1 MPSSASMTAMAAAL
15 LLLAAA
21 QARADPACYPRVF
34 SFGDS
39 LADTGNLLY
48 LYGSDSYEAAT
59 RLPYGET
66 YFHRA
71 TGRSSNGRLIIDF
84 ITEALGLPFVPPYLS
99 GWSAEDFAGGA
110 NFAVGG
116 ATALS
121 PDFFWENGVPAFRA
135 DTVHL
140 DMEMEW
146 FRDLLDLLCPGDVA
160 DCMDMMSKSL
170 FLVGEIGGN
179 DYNLPL
185 FYGVPFEKIRT
196 FTPSIIAKISSS
208 IAELVE
214 LGAKTLLVLGNLP
227 IGCIPAYLTTYKS
240 DRMEDYEPE
249 TGCIRWMNEFS
260 QYHNKLLVDELEN
273 LRKLHPGVVIIYA
286 DYYGAAMEIFS
297 SPEQFGIEDPLM
309 ACCGGGG
316 PYGVSASAGCG
327 HGDYKVCNDP
337 QKYASWDGFHPTEAT
352 YKGIANGL
360 LRGSYT
366 QPPISTTSSCPKTTE
381 FASSLEYKVLYCQDP
396 DPKSHRSSM

>member
-1 MPSSASMTAMAAAL
+1 MRTMTAMAAAL
-15 LLLAAA
+15 LLLAAAQA

-48 LYGSDSYEAAT
+48 LYGNDSYEAAT

-71 TGRSSNGRLIIDF
+71 TGRFSNGRLIVDF
-84 ITEALGLPFVPPYLS
+84 IAEALGLPFVPPYLS
-99 GWSAEDFAGGA
+99 GRSAEDFAGGA

-140 DMEMEW
+140 DMEMGW
-146 FRDLLDLLCPGDVA
+146 FRDLLGLLCPGDVA
-160 DCMDMMSKSL
+160 DEIDCMDMMSKSL

-185 FYGVPFEKIRT
+185 FYGVPFEKIHT
-196 FTPSIIAKISSS
+196 FTPSIIAKISST

-214 LGAKTLLVLGNLP
+214 LGAKTLLVPGNLP

-240 DRMEDYEPE
+240 DKMEDYEPE

-316 PYGVSASAGCG
+316 PYGVSATAGCG
-327 HGDYKVCNDP
+327 HGDYKVCDDP
-337 QKYASWDGFHPTEAT
+337 QKYASWDGFHPTETT
-352 YKGIANGL
+352 YKGIAIGL

-366 QPPISTTSSCPKTTE
+366 QPPISTTSSCPQTTKL
-381 FASSLEYKVLYCQDP
+381 ASSLEYKVLYD
-396 DPKSHRSSM
+396 M